1 MFCILFCFSSFF
13 KTDLMHSIKKIMYI
27 SLIKKNLFVGNRKPF
42 FFLFFSFKLSFE
54 DFYFI
59 VEFCCLIFILF
70 VVFSLIFSSITKES
84 FKLLEICQERIF
96 CRCMVAWTNLGVGN
110 YIFDFTSFTLRIR
123 HQKQSFQPRKIKNY
137 CMLRGEC

>member
-1 MFCILFCFSSFF
+1 MSNTTIRNMFCILFCFSSFF

-96 CRCMVAWTNLGVGN
+96 LSLYGCMNKFGGWKLYFWFHKFYTKTK
-110 YIFDFTSFTLRIR
+110 TS
-123 HQKQSFQPRKIKNY
+123 KIKFPTP
-137 CMLRGEC
+137 